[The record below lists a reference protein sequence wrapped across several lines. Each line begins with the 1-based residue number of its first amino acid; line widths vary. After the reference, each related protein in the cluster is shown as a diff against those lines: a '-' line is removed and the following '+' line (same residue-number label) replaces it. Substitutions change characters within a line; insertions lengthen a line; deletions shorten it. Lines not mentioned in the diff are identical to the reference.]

1 MSRLGRHSVFVVMYN
16 ECNNIKTRRKRTS
29 CYLRAQQ
36 ACFLFLPSYRRS
48 FINFCLPLFSKEWRK
63 ITHFHGGDRAAASQ
77 IGCVFLLFHPKKCLL
92 LGTGINETANTLG
105 RRHTGDAMF
114 YVLIFYGYYHFVET
128 IAKV

>member
-16 ECNNIKTRRKRTS
+16 ECNNTKTRRKRTS

-92 LGTGINETANTLG
+92 LGTGQYFGPPSHG
-105 RRHTGDAMF
+105 RRH
-114 YVLIFYGYYHFVET
+114 VLCSYFLRLLSFRRNHR
-128 IAKV
+128 